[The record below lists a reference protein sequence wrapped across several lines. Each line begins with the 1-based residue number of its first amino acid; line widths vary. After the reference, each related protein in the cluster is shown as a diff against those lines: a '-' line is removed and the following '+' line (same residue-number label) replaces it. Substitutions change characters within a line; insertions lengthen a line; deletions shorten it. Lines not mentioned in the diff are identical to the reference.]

1 MTFVIPMA
9 GRGERFMT
17 AGFTVPK
24 MLIEAHGKTLLQ
36 WSIDSLPLH
45 LATKMLFIGLRSHE
59 SEHHLSELIRNWYGT
74 AVPEILFHWLE
85 EGTRGQAQTVLAC
98 KHLIPP
104 GEPLLIFNIDTAFIS
119 TSLASAMENEDNDGV
134 LGGFRSRERRFSF
147 AHVGGDGVV
156 ERIVEKEAISD
167 CALTGLYFCRSAHE
181 FLKAAE
187 SAVLHDATV
196 NGEFYVAPILNDLVV
211 SGRRFVVDWCESHQI
226 LGTPEELSNFLKSD
240 IQTLLQ

>member
-9 GRGERFMT
+9 GRGERFLR
-17 AGFTVPK
+17 AGYTVPK

-45 LATKMLFIGLRSHE
+45 LATRLVFVGLRAHE
-59 SEHHLSELIRNWYGT
+59 VQHHLSVLIRDCYGP
-74 AVPEILFHWLE
+74 AVPGIFFHWLDE
-85 EGTRGQAQTVLAC
+85 TTRGQAQTVLSC

-104 GEPLLIFNIDTAFIS
+104 AEPLLIFNIDTAFRS
-119 TSLASAMENEDNDGV
+119 TSLAAALKNGENDGV
-134 LGGFRSRERRFSF
+134 LGGFRSREPRFSF
-147 AHVGGDGVV
+147 ARVGENGVV

-167 CALTGLYFCRSAHE
+167 CALTGLYFCRSADD
-181 FLKAAE
+181 FLHAAE
-187 SAVLHDATV
+187 EAVSRDATV

-226 LGTPEELSNFLKSD
+226 LGTPEELAEFLKSD
-240 IQTLLQ
+240 LDAPGQ